1 MKILFIS
8 MPSIHAIR
16 WIENL
21 SSKSFELYWFDI
33 LDRGKLDTNI
43 EIKQFVGWKKRKVK
57 YIRGEF
63 WLSKNM
69 PSFYSLI
76 EPFLVTNKNEAL
88 ESIIKNISPDIIHS
102 FEMHHCTYP
111 ILKTMNKFPLI
122 KWVYS
127 SWGSDLFYYKDTSPQ
142 KEAIRKSLE
151 RIDFFHSDNKRDF
164 IIAKENGYHKGKFSV
179 IPGGGGYDIEKYTK
193 YSSLQSSRKVI
204 LVKGYEHKFGRAL
217 NVVKALA
224 NIKSKIKEFEVIV
237 FGAHPKVIS
246 YIKQNNLT
254 FKYYERNELTQN
266 EVLKLMGK
274 SKIYIGNSI
283 SDGMPNTL
291 LEALIMGVF
300 PIQSNPGNV
309 TAEIIEDKV
318 NGLLINDPE
327 DVKEISN
334 TILFALHND
343 QLIQEGNRIN
353 KEIVNDKLGYK
364 KNQKKIIDL
373 YKL

>member
-1 MKILFIS
+1 
-8 MPSIHAIR
+8 MPSIHAKR

-21 SSKSFELYWFDI
+21 SSKPFELYWFDI
-33 LDRGKLDTNI
+33 LDRGRLDTNI
-43 EIKQFVGWKKRKVK
+43 EIQQFVEWKKRKVK

-63 WLSKNM
+63 WLSKKM

-76 EPFLVTNKNEAL
+76 APLLETNKNEAL
-88 ESIIKNISPDIIHS
+88 ENIIKKISPDIIHS

-111 ILKTMNKFPLI
+111 ILKTMSKFSQI
-122 KWVYS
+122 KWIYS
-127 SWGSDLFYYKDTSPQ
+127 SWGSDLFYYKDSSPQ
-142 KEAIRKSLE
+142 KEAIKKSLE
-151 RIDFFHSDNKRDF
+151 RIDFFHSDNIRDYL
-164 IIAKENGYHKGKFSV
+164 IAKEKGFDKEGFAV
-179 IPGGGGYDIEKYTK
+179 IPGGGGYEIEKYIQ
-193 YSSLQSSRKVI
+193 YSSSQSSRKII
-204 LVKGYEHKFGRAL
+204 LVKGYEHMFGRAL

-224 NIKSKIKEFEVIV
+224 NIRSQIKDFEIIV
-237 FGAHPKVIS
+237 FGAHPKVIR
-246 YIKQNNLT
+246 YIDDNSLAFN
-254 FKYYERNELTQN
+254 YYERNELTQN

-274 SKIYIGNSI
+274 SKMYIGNSI

-291 LEALIMGVF
+291 LEALIMGAF
-300 PIQSNPGNV
+300 PIQSNPGCV

-327 DVKEISN
+327 DIKEISN
-334 TILFALHND
+334 TVLFAIDND

-364 KNQKKIIDL
+364 KNQQKIIDL